1 MALHRIG
8 LIMHGVTGRIGMN
21 QHLAR
26 CIVEIRKQGGVLL
39 ANGDRLMPD
48 PILVG
53 RDEDK
58 LRALADQYGIVRI
71 STDLDEALA
80 NPEDS
85 VFFDSAST
93 LGRPAILKKAIRAG
107 KHIYCEKPLAI
118 GLAEALDIYETART
132 AGIKHGIVQDKL
144 WVPGLMKLNM
154 LKKAGFF
161 GRILSVQGEFGYWVF
176 EGDLQAAQRPSWNY
190 RAEDGGSIILDML
203 CHWRY
208 TVDHLFGPIKSVSCL
223 GATHIPERWDE
234 QGNIYQ
240 ATADDEAYT
249 TFMLENGAI
258 VHINS
263 SWCTRVRRDDLMTF
277 QVNGTHGSAV
287 AGLIDCWTQAR
298 VNTPRPVWN
307 PEVRQSHNYHDDW
320 LPVPDTMAYDNP
332 YKAQWALFLK
342 HVWGEGDF
350 PWDFLEAAKG
360 VQLMELGMQ
369 SWQERRWLDVP
380 RLVV

>member
-107 KHIYCEKPLAI
+107 KHIY
-118 GLAEALDIYETART
+118 
-132 AGIKHGIVQDKL
+132 
-144 WVPGLMKLNM
+144 
-154 LKKAGFF
+154 
-161 GRILSVQGEFGYWVF
+161 
-176 EGDLQAAQRPSWNY
+176 
-190 RAEDGGSIILDML
+190 
-203 CHWRY
+203 
-208 TVDHLFGPIKSVSCL
+208 
-223 GATHIPERWDE
+223 
-234 QGNIYQ
+234 
-240 ATADDEAYT
+240 
-249 TFMLENGAI
+249 
-258 VHINS
+258 
-263 SWCTRVRRDDLMTF
+263 
-277 QVNGTHGSAV
+277 
-287 AGLIDCWTQAR
+287 
-298 VNTPRPVWN
+298 
-307 PEVRQSHNYHDDW
+307 
-320 LPVPDTMAYDNP
+320 
-332 YKAQWALFLK
+332 
-342 HVWGEGDF
+342 
-350 PWDFLEAAKG
+350 
-360 VQLMELGMQ
+360 
-369 SWQERRWLDVP
+369 
-380 RLVV
+380 

>member
-208 TVDHLFGPIKSVSCL
+208 TVDHLFGPIKSISCL
-223 GATHIPERWDE
+223 GARHIPERWDE
-234 QGNIYQ
+234 QGKPYQ

-249 TFMLENGAI
+249 TFVLENEAI

-287 AGLIDCWTQAR
+287 TGLIDCWTQAR

-307 PEVRQSHNYHDDW
+307 PEVRQSHSYYDDW
-320 LPVPDTMAYDNP
+320 LPVPDTMTYDNP
-332 YKAQWALFLK
+332 YKAQWMLFLK

-380 RLVV
+380 RLIV

>member
-21 QHLAR
+21 QHLVR

-58 LRALADQYGIVRI
+58 LRALADQYGIPRI

-161 GRILSVQGEFGYWVF
+161 GRILSVHGEFGYWVF
-176 EGDLQAAQRPSWNY
+176 EGDLQTAQRPSWNY

-208 TVDHLFGPIKSVSCL
+208 TVDHLFGPIKSISCL
-223 GATHIPERWDE
+223 GARHIPERWDE
-234 QGNIYQ
+234 QGNPYQ

-249 TFMLENGAI
+249 TFVLENGAI

-287 AGLIDCWTQAR
+287 AGLIDCWTQSR

-320 LPVPDTMAYDNP
+320 LPVPDTMTYDNP
-332 YKAQWALFLK
+332 YKAQWMLFLK